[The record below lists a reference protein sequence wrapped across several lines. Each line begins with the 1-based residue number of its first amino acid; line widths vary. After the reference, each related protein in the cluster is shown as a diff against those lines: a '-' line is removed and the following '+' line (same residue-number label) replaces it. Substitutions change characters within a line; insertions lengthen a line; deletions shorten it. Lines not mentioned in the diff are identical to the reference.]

1 MFGASPWAG
10 PFFISSKQ
18 YEKRL
23 KELTELNEEYVQKK
37 TKAETSTHISAKDN

>member
-1 MFGASPWAG
+1 MFGASAWAG

-23 KELTELNEEYVQKK
+23 KELNEEYQQINK